1 MFNIP
6 ENQYNSLEHARNSL
20 HKANT
25 LNTNII
31 LMFIDAYHDFWGVG
45 SANLY
50 TTEMMQQK
58 IDSMGNTPVEQ
69 LPEAVRTSLQIPEGV
84 TQISTGLY
92 ALFSAYSLVT
102 FINAFFPNTVA
113 PKYLESAYEYTINQ
127 DYSITIGQKRNT
139 WT

>member
-45 SANLY
+45 SGSLY

-58 IDSMGNTPVEQ
+58 VDSMGSTPVNQ
-69 LPEAVRTSLQIPEGV
+69 LPDTIRLSLQIPDGV
-84 TQISTGLY
+84 TEISTGLY

-102 FINAFFPNTVA
+102 FINTFFPNIIA
-113 PKYLESAYEYTINQ
+113 PKYLESAYEYTINP
-127 DYSITIGQKRNT
+127 DYSITIGTMRNE
-139 WT
+139 WL